1 MAFIFITKADGT
13 QNKYKL
19 PNNPNVRVEIGRN
32 EDCLISLP
40 DVIGISGLHCSI
52 TYVDGAHILTD
63 EGSSNGTI
71 VEGGKL
77 SREALQENLKYGIG
91 NCILTY
97 YAEAAQAAPTP
108 AAAPAPAVE
117 AAPDVPNVDAFLNP
131 SAAAAAPA
139 SYATPQSAHPKTSL
153 PGHMIDPNFAPNSPL
168 GKGKKKLKGNKLSS
182 ALKMQ
187 KFKQSEQGISP
198 AYVAAVLILSFVAG
212 LTIRHWQDTGTFLPQ
227 AIFSVSSEQ

>member
-52 TYVDGAHILTD
+52 AYVDGVHIITD
-63 EGSSNGTI
+63 ENSSNGTI

-77 SREALQENLKYGIG
+77 KQEALQENMQYHIG
-91 NCILTY
+91 NCYLSY
-97 YAEAAQAAPTP
+97 YAEAEQ
-108 AAAPAPAVE
+108 AAPAPVAATPEPE
-117 AAPDVPNVDAFLNP
+117 AAPAGPNIDAFLNP
-131 SAAAAAPA
+131 AP
-139 SYATPQSAHPKTSL
+139 TPEHPKTHL
-153 PGHMIDPNFAPNSPL
+153 PEHKIDPSFTPASPQ
-168 GKGKKKLKGNKLSS
+168 GKGKGKLKSGKMP
-182 ALKMQ
+182 AVFKMQ
-187 KFKQSEQGISP
+187 KFKQSEAGISP

-212 LTIRHWQDTGTFLPQ
+212 LTIRHWQETGTFLPQ
-227 AIFSVSSEQ
+227 ALFAKEQAEAPTK

>member
-40 DVIGISGLHCSI
+40 DVVGISGLHCSI
-52 TYVDGAHILTD
+52 AYVDGTHIITD

-71 VEGGKL
+71 VDGGKVKQ
-77 SREALQENLKYGIG
+77 EALQENLKYCIG
-91 NCILTY
+91 DCYLSY
-97 YAEAAQAAPTP
+97 YSEAAQAAPAP
-108 AAAPAPAVE
+108 AAAPTVAPTPVVEEAPAG
-117 AAPDVPNVDAFLNP
+117 PNVDAFLNN
-131 SAAAAAPA
+131 AAPGA
-139 SYATPQSAHPKTSL
+139 GYAVPQSAHPKTSL
-153 PGHMIDPNFAPNSPL
+153 PQNSIDPNFAP
-168 GKGKKKLKGNKLSS
+168 KGKKKLKSTKASS
-182 ALKMQ
+182 ILKVQ
-187 KFKQSEQGISP
+187 KIKVREAGVSP

-227 AIFSVSSEQ
+227 AIFSVSS